1 MARLTGYGS
10 PDLFMRSAI
19 FASFAAVLLLQ
30 IAAASELELL
40 QAAEANLAATASDSP
55 EHVQALTRLGA
66 YYRAMQKRE
75 GVSPSWNL
83 FSRDYFA
90 LALSHIKFVPRHEPG
105 NWADAIADLVSVHQ
119 VEGMNYDNPQVVFLE
134 SLLNRAITIKQASGV
149 PDDVR
154 LAALYTEAARMP
166 TKTEAFHLALVQ
178 CDWLVKRDKTLA
190 PLDSGWA
197 PLLVRC
203 AESSVDSKQF
213 ENAKHFGEAAR
224 LLLTGSAPDLASEVV
239 RANLSIAT
247 ASARLKDWNSVG
259 RASEAA
265 LKTCDVFLGA
275 QHYLRVKALLVSAE
289 ALAAAGDKKQA
300 SNARREGR
308 DLEHSHKKNQT
319 NPRLQYHTVLFKVD
333 PTFDPDASAHR
344 YDGTTVFLVEV
355 LTDGSCRFLLAYN
368 RLEYHLT
375 KRAAEAVQKWR
386 FKPALLDGR
395 PVPIAAQVE
404 VNFAFR

>member
-1 MARLTGYGS
+1 
-10 PDLFMRSAI
+10 MRSAI

-90 LALSHIKFVPRHEPG
+90 LALSHIKFVPRQEPG

-213 ENAKHFGEAAR
+213 ENAKQFGEAAR
-224 LLLTGSAPDLASEVV
+224 LLLTGSAPALASEVV

-247 ASARLKDWNSVG
+247 ASARLKDWNSAG
-259 RASEAA
+259 R
-265 LKTCDVFLGA
+265 C
-275 QHYLRVKALLVSAE
+275 Q
-289 ALAAAGDKKQA
+289 
-300 SNARREGR
+300 
-308 DLEHSHKKNQT
+308 
-319 NPRLQYHTVLFKVD
+319 
-333 PTFDPDASAHR
+333 
-344 YDGTTVFLVEV
+344 
-355 LTDGSCRFLLAYN
+355 
-368 RLEYHLT
+368 
-375 KRAAEAVQKWR
+375 
-386 FKPALLDGR
+386 
-395 PVPIAAQVE
+395 
-404 VNFAFR
+404 